1 MLFIGLGNPGPEY
14 AATRHNIGFMVMDA
28 LAEMHNESFKPGRYA
43 DVAELRYKGRQLT
56 LIKPTTFMNLSGK
69 AVRYWLNEKKLEI
82 NQSITVVDDLALPF
96 GRLRLRIKGSDAGHN
111 GLKDIQKVLNTA
123 TYPRLRM
130 GIGDDFAKGQ
140 QVDYVL
146 GKFNAEEE
154 SELPAFVE
162 AACQC
167 LLDAATQ
174 GLERSMGTHNK
185 K

>member
-1 MLFIGLGNPGPEY
+1 
-14 AATRHNIGFMVMDA
+14 
-28 LAEMHNESFKPGRYA
+28 
-43 DVAELRYKGRQLT
+43 
-56 LIKPTTFMNLSGK
+56 MNLSGK
-69 AVRYWLNEKKLEI
+69 AVRYWLKERKLEI

-96 GRLRLRIKGSDAGHN
+96 GRLRLRLKGSDAGHN
-111 GLKDIQKVLNTA
+111 GLKDIQKILNTA

-154 SELPAFVE
+154 SELPAFVK

-167 LLDAATQ
+167 LLDSATL
-174 GLERSMGTHNK
+174 GLERSMGMHNK